1 MSRTLFWYIFKD
13 LLRIFLLASGAI
25 AAIMSFGGLLRPVTE
40 HGLDAAQIG
49 KILSYLMGAMTT
61 YSLPI
66 AALFATTMVY
76 GRLAADN
83 EITACRAGGISHLAM
98 ATPALLL
105 GVTVAIIS
113 LLYLCFLV
121 PAFLLKVEK
130 VVYSNLASMVA
141 HEIERSHQIT
151 LGQAERPIT
160 IFAQR
165 AYVLEGNEAQGDQ
178 AVALEGP
185 TIVTYTKDLK
195 NPKLQVPRDFS
206 TARVAKVFIHQ
217 DSKTGRISL
226 RIDIEGGTHFPRE
239 FAGNIQGGI
248 GNQPIG
254 PLAVDSPIRFRPK
267 FMDIFQ
273 LKTTLEDRNRSPS
286 MKALLQALSLRL
298 QRTGMMQQAGVSLN
312 TQGVWTFEMGDR
324 VCMLQRSGPPAE
336 LHGPQ
341 GEEITLPGDKDPSRM
356 DLLFTETRDG
366 RTVFSAKANGASLAF
381 SQPDENHN
389 VRLTIWFRNANV
401 KLGSDSLEVRSYP
414 RSYTLPVP
422 EDLRGIE
429 SYTVEDYLGTKNLSK
444 WDHDMLIRESL
455 RLRNTILGELYS
467 RASFSISCLILVAV
481 GCALGMMFKSGNFL
495 SAFAVSV
502 IPALL
507 CVTLIVAGQHKCEN
521 IPWDISQYT
530 GIGMGIAMIWSG
542 NAVVLLIAVALL
554 GRLQRQ

>member
-121 PAFLLKVEK
+121 PAFLLKVER
-130 VVYSNLASMVA
+130 VVYSNLASMVS

-165 AYVLEGNEAQGDQ
+165 AYVLKGDESQGDQ

-206 TARVAKVFIHQ
+206 TAREARVFIHQ
-217 DSKTGRISL
+217 DSRTGRISL
-226 RIDIEGGTHFPRE
+226 RVDIVGGTHFPRE

-273 LKTTLEDRNRSPS
+273 LKSTLEDRNRSPS
-286 MKALLQALSLRL
+286 MKALLQSLSLRL
-298 QRTGMMQQAGVSLN
+298 QRTNIMERAGIALN
-312 TQGVWTFEMGDR
+312 TQGVWTFEVGDR
-324 VCMLQRSGPPAE
+324 VCMLQRSGPQAE

-356 DLLFTETRDG
+356 TLLFTETRDG
-366 RTVFSAKANGASLAF
+366 RTVFSARANGASLAF

-389 VRLTIWFRNANV
+389 VRLTIWFRNAHIT
-401 KLGSDSLEVRSYP
+401 LGTDTLEMRSYP

-422 EDLRGIE
+422 QDLRGIE
-429 SYTVEDYLGTKNLSK
+429 TYTVEDYLQSKNLSK

-521 IPWDISQYT
+521 VPWEISQYT

-542 NAVVLLIAVALL
+542 NAIVLLIAVVLL